1 MLNRV
6 NFRNFADMKRNQG
19 YKPTK
24 RYRLTFIS
32 ENTLNTL
39 WTLRLSRLKAWL
51 LGGLCVAAIGA
62 LIALLFG
69 LTPLGSILPG
79 YMKPSERRS
88 QITNALRIDSL
99 AERQQVIDQWVENL
113 EAILTDSIAPAA
125 ISEISETVTDTLLA
139 ASEAERRFVSDW
151 TERERFNLTQTT
163 PAAASGINFRLPLAT
178 ELHRD
183 TLSGPSLQIES
194 TRQATVMSIQGGTVV
209 DAHVDI
215 ASGRHVILVQHPMDF
230 VSRYEGLAR
239 SFVTTGQ
246 PIQPGAA
253 LGLLGDDARLRL
265 TIYRAGMPLLP

>member
-1 MLNRV
+1 
-6 NFRNFADMKRNQG
+6 MKRKQG

-32 ENTLNTL
+32 ENTLSTL

-69 LTPLGSILPG
+69 ATPLGSILPG
-79 YMKPSERRS
+79 YMKPAERRS
-88 QITNALRIDSL
+88 QIENALRLDSL
-99 AERQQVIDQWVENL
+99 SERQQMMSQWIVNL
-113 EAILTDSIAPAA
+113 EAILTDSIAPTA
-125 ISEISETVTDTLLA
+125 IPQSVDAVDDTLIS
-139 ASEAERRFVSDW
+139 ASEAERKFVDDW

-178 ELHRD
+178 ELRRD
-183 TLSGPSLQIES
+183 TITGPALQIES
-194 TRQATVMSIQGGTVV
+194 TRGATVMAIQGGMVI
-209 DAHVDI
+209 DSHIDI
-215 ASGRHVILVQHPMDF
+215 ASGRHVVLIQHPMDF

-253 LGLLGDDARLRL
+253 LGLLGDDALLRL
-265 TIYRAGMPLLP
+265 TLYRAGTPLIP